1 MSQKQ
6 CRMALVLLWF
16 RIIDKTIKTLG
27 FHNICSI
34 CQVSMCHLEVYSEP
48 CQTSKIEHFVKI
60 VNDFQPLSIFA
71 KRSILDIWEG
81 CEYAYVKMT

>member
-1 MSQKQ
+1 
-6 CRMALVLLWF
+6 
-16 RIIDKTIKTLG
+16 
-27 FHNICSI
+27 
-34 CQVSMCHLEVYSEP
+34 MCHLEVYSEP

-60 VNDFQPLSIFA
+60 VNDFQPLSIFV